1 MRNVEAAGRAQKLQP
16 AIVDRFRLVMAN
28 HELAHA
34 YLFVGPAGSG
44 KTAIARWLALRLFCL
59 HPDQNG
65 EPDYTCPECQRI
77 MSGNHPDVVVAQPEG
92 RQIKVDEVRRLK
104 AEFTKSAMEGNQK
117 LFVIHDAEKMTTS
130 AANSLLKFIEE
141 PGPGIYILM
150 LTTNQG
156 AVLPTIRSRTQVV
169 ELQPLSR
176 TALAETLAEHDIPAV
191 ERAVGMGL
199 TDSVLDIQ
207 QWQEDDWLKQ
217 AIEAVSVWY
226 RHASQGNMLAFVDV
240 ATELMK
246 LAKDRDQQQRLLDM
260 LALIWR
266 DTLLMAN
273 GVADERD
280 QHFTNVQ
287 DQLQKV
293 SNQYPVATLL
303 RVCELTLDSRRL
315 FDQNIAF
322 QNIAE
327 QLTIRICQA
336 LTR

>member
-1 MRNVEAAGRAQKLQP
+1 MEAAGRAQKLQP
-16 AIVDRFRLVMAN
+16 AILNRFRLVMAN

-34 YLFVGPAGSG
+34 YLLVGPAGSG

-77 MSGNHPDVVVAQPEG
+77 ISGNHPDVVIAQPEG

-176 TALAETLAEHDIPAV
+176 TALAETLADHDIPAV

-207 QWQEDDWLKQ
+207 RWQEDDWLKQ
-217 AIEAVSVWY
+217 AIDAVSVWY

-240 ATELMK
+240 TTELMK
-246 LAKDRDQQQRLLDM
+246 LARDRAQQQRLLDM

-273 GVADERD
+273 GIADERD
-280 QHFTNVQ
+280 QHFTNVH
-287 DQLQKV
+287 DQLKKV
-293 SNQYPVATLL
+293 SDQYPVSKLL
-303 RVCELTLDSRRL
+303 RVCDLTLNNRRL

-327 QLTIRICQA
+327 QLTIRICQT

>member
-1 MRNVEAAGRAQKLQP
+1 MEAAGRAQKLQP

-77 MSGNHPDVVVAQPEG
+77 ISGNHPDVVIAQPEG

-176 TALAETLAEHDIPAV
+176 TALADTLAEHEIPAV

-199 TDSVLDIQ
+199 TDSILDIQ
-207 QWQEDDWLKQ
+207 QWQENDWLKQ
-217 AIEAVSVWY
+217 AIEAVSLWY

-246 LAKDRDQQQRLLDM
+246 LAKDRGQQQRLLDM

-280 QHFTNVQ
+280 QHFINVQ

-293 SNQYPVATLL
+293 SDQYPVATLL
-303 RVCELTLDSRRL
+303 RVSELTLESRRL

>member
-1 MRNVEAAGRAQKLQP
+1 MEEAGRAQKLQP
-16 AIVDRFRLVMAN
+16 AIVNRFRVVMAN

-34 YLFVGPAGSG
+34 YLFVGPTGSG

-59 HPDQNG
+59 HPDDNG
-65 EPDYTCPECQRI
+65 EPDYTCSECQRI
-77 MSGNHPDVVVAQPEG
+77 ISGNHPDVVIAQPEG

-117 LFVIHDAEKMTTS
+117 LFVIHDAEKMTTN

-169 ELQPLSR
+169 ELQPLSHA
-176 TALAETLAEHDIPAV
+176 ALAESLTELNIPTV

-199 TDSVLDIQ
+199 TDSIQDIQ
-207 QWQEDDWLKQ
+207 SWQDDDWLKQ
-217 AIEAVSVWY
+217 AIDAVTLWY

-240 ATELMK
+240 TTELMK
-246 LAKDRDQQQRLLDM
+246 LAKERAQQQRLLDM
-260 LALIWR
+260 FALIWR
-266 DTLLMAN
+266 DTLLLAT
-273 GVADERD
+273 GVADDRD

-287 DQLQKV
+287 DQLEKV

-303 RVCELTLDSRRL
+303 QVCELTLDSRRL
-315 FDQNIAF
+315 LDQNIAF
-322 QNIAE
+322 QNVAE
-327 QLTIRICQA
+327 QLTIRICQT
-336 LTR
+336 LSR

>member
-1 MRNVEAAGRAQKLQP
+1 MEAAGRAQKLQP

-77 MSGNHPDVVVAQPEG
+77 ISGNHPDVVIAQPEG

-176 TALAETLAEHDIPAV
+176 TALADTLAELEIPAV

-199 TDSVLDIQ
+199 TDSILDIQ
-207 QWQEDDWLKQ
+207 QWQENDWLKQ
-217 AIEAVSVWY
+217 AIEAVSLWY

-246 LAKDRDQQQRLLDM
+246 LAKDRGQQQRLLDM

-280 QHFTNVQ
+280 QHFINVQ

-293 SNQYPVATLL
+293 SDQYPVATLL
-303 RVCELTLDSRRL
+303 RVSELTLESRRL

>member
-1 MRNVEAAGRAQKLQP
+1 MKAAGRAQKLQP

-77 MSGNHPDVVVAQPEG
+77 ISGNHPDVVIAQPEG

-176 TALAETLAEHDIPAV
+176 TALADTLAELEIPAV

-199 TDSVLDIQ
+199 TDSILDIQ
-207 QWQEDDWLKQ
+207 QWQENDWLKQ
-217 AIEAVSVWY
+217 AIEAVSLWY

-240 ATELMK
+240 AIELMK
-246 LAKDRDQQQRLLDM
+246 LAKDRGQQQRLLDM

-280 QHFTNVQ
+280 QHFINVQ

-293 SNQYPVATLL
+293 SDQYPVATLL
-303 RVCELTLDSRRL
+303 RVSELTLESRRL

>member
-1 MRNVEAAGRAQKLQP
+1 MKAAGRAQKLQP

-77 MSGNHPDVVVAQPEG
+77 ISGNHPDVVIAQPEG

-176 TALAETLAEHDIPAV
+176 TALADTLAEHEIPAV

-199 TDSVLDIQ
+199 TDSILDIQ
-207 QWQEDDWLKQ
+207 QWQENDWLKQ
-217 AIEAVSVWY
+217 AIEAVSLWY

-246 LAKDRDQQQRLLDM
+246 LAKDRGQQQRLLDM

-280 QHFTNVQ
+280 QHFINVQ

-293 SNQYPVATLL
+293 SDQYPVATLL
-303 RVCELTLDSRRL
+303 RVSELTLESRRL

>member
-1 MRNVEAAGRAQKLQP
+1 MEAAGRAQKLQP

-77 MSGNHPDVVVAQPEG
+77 ISGNHPDVVIAQPEG

-176 TALAETLAEHDIPAV
+176 TALADTLAELEIPAV

-199 TDSVLDIQ
+199 TNSILDIQ
-207 QWQEDDWLKQ
+207 QWQENDWLKQ
-217 AIEAVSVWY
+217 AIEAVSLWY

-246 LAKDRDQQQRLLDM
+246 LAKDRGQQQRLLDM

-280 QHFTNVQ
+280 QHFINVQ

-293 SNQYPVATLL
+293 SDQYPVATLL
-303 RVCELTLDSRRL
+303 RVSELTLESRRL